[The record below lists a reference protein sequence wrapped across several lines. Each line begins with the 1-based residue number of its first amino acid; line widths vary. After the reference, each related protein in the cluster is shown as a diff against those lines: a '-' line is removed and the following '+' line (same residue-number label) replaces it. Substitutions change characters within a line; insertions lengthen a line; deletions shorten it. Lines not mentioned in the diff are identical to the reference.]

1 MEDNKEKLVGFL
13 LADYQ
18 SIKSEIARRSNLQ
31 KTTHVAL
38 VAFYLWMLNNYF
50 SENNKLYLI
59 VVMWAVVLLA
69 YFFYQKEHLE
79 IQRLGSIIRN
89 KIAET
94 ASGILSVDPK
104 IILPSETD
112 SANEKY
118 DYKTRAYN
126 TALMVS
132 IFLLIPISVTL
143 YYLLTEC
150 GK

>member
-1 MEDNKEKLVGFL
+1 MEDNKEKLMGFL

-18 SIKSEIARRSNLQ
+18 SIKNEIARRSNLQ
-31 KTTHVAL
+31 KAIHAAL

-50 SENNKLYLI
+50 SENNKLNLI
-59 VVMWAVVLLA
+59 VVMWAVVILA
-69 YFFYQKEHLE
+69 YLFYQKEHFE

-94 ASGILSVDPK
+94 ASGILGVDPK
-104 IILPSETD
+104 SILPSETD
-112 SANEKY
+112 SANEIY
-118 DYKTRAYN
+118 DHKTRAYN

-132 IFLLIPISVTL
+132 IFILIPISVTL

>member
-1 MEDNKEKLVGFL
+1 MEDDKEKLMNFL

-31 KTTHVAL
+31 KAIHAAL

-50 SENNKLYLI
+50 SENNKLHL
-59 VVMWAVVLLA
+59 VVIMWAVVLLT
-69 YFFYQKEHLE
+69 YLYYQKEHLE
-79 IQRLGSIIRN
+79 IQRLGSIIRS

-94 ASGILSVDPK
+94 ASGILSVEPK
-104 IILPSETD
+104 ILLPTETD

-118 DYKTRAYN
+118 GCKTRAYN